1 MSAAGGAQTGPQG
14 QSLVVESQAAMIAK
28 ARRAAK
34 AEMLAA
40 KREPAWK
47 IAARAAEAEAEAEA
61 KATVNAEERRAPLD
75 DEELESLFAQV
86 TKQGLP
92 LTLTLTSTLNLTPTP
107 TSTPNPNP

>member
-61 KATVNAEERRAPLD
+61 TVNAEERRAPLD

-92 LTLTLTSTLNLTPTP
+92 LTLTLTSTLILTPTP